1 MITVL
6 DAMIKN
12 HSRLASKFKRE
23 SKKSFDDEF
32 LVPGDYLKY
41 RYHHGFA
48 EGLKMAKKIMEAE
61 NEEQK
66 PNC

>member
-1 MITVL
+1 MINVL

-12 HSRLASKFKRE
+12 HSRLASKFKRD
-23 SKKSFDDEF
+23 SNTP
-32 LVPGDYLKY
+32 LN